1 MYVKIDINV
10 NSEIHYMSKQ
20 EDIMPKP
27 SKQRITS
34 LDSDTGE
41 ILDRTEI
48 DPAKNHDFVQLYRQF
63 ISDIADLGLKDSI
76 ALQVLLFLVRNMDG
90 ANALACPMKLIA
102 EMLHV
107 TRQTVS
113 AKINYLAENG
123 WITKGR
129 IGKQNIYIVNPDVVW
144 TSYDYQKQY
153 CKFQAT
159 VMLSADDNLA
169 LRKIDTTHIKYV
181 SKDALIDYGKHTDPT
196 VSPTGTE
203 G

>member
-1 MYVKIDINV
+1 MLELTLMLNQKYIICQNGRL
-10 NSEIHYMSKQ
+10 SYMA
-20 EDIMPKP
+20 
-27 SKQRITS
+27 KQRIAS
-34 LDSDTGE
+34 IDENTGE
-41 ILDRTEI
+41 ILDRTEV
-48 DPAKNHDFVQLYRQF
+48 DSSKNHDFVQLYRQF
-63 ISDIADLGLKDSI
+63 IADIADLGLKDGI

-113 AKINYLAENG
+113 TKLKYLSDNG
-123 WITKGR
+123 WITVGR
-129 IGKQNIYIVNPDVVW
+129 IGRQNIYIVNPDVVW

-169 LRKIDTTHIKYV
+169 LAKIDTTRVKYV
-181 SKDALIDYGKHTDPT
+181 SKDALIDYGKHQSPEST
-196 VSPTGTE
+196 PTGTE

>member
-1 MYVKIDINV
+1 MA
-10 NSEIHYMSKQ
+10 
-20 EDIMPKP
+20 
-27 SKQRITS
+27 KQRIAS
-34 LDSDTGE
+34 IDENTGE
-41 ILDRTEI
+41 ILDRTEV
-48 DPAKNHDFVQLYRQF
+48 DSSKNHDFVQLYRQF
-63 ISDIADLGLKDSI
+63 IADIADLGLKDGI

-113 AKINYLAENG
+113 TKLKYLSDNG
-123 WITKGR
+123 WITVGR
-129 IGKQNIYIVNPDVVW
+129 IGRQNIYIVNPDVVW

-169 LRKIDTTHIKYV
+169 LAKIDTTRVKYV
-181 SKDALIDYGKHTDPT
+181 SKDALIDYGKHQSPEST
-196 VSPTGTE
+196 PTGTE